1 MGCFFAC
8 FRVKEDDGDRA
19 RLPRSI
25 HYQKPREAVVSRNP
39 LAALFL
45 SDGNEDSPCKDSESL
60 VYGSPL
66 ISKELRDEG
75 KFLKACGT
83 LQETPIEIRKASSR
97 PMASPNKGRDSEN
110 SKFHSWLP
118 VSSIERLQLE
128 PNKQHE
134 LSPRP
139 LKLSDKW
146 GKGSNSDEHTA
157 SSCILDEQNVGTSSI
172 SSSEGS
178 WAFNVKT
185 TGEHHKR
192 QNDSIATALS
202 PSKST
207 VNAKCRNKS
216 VRFECDVDGSLS
228 RDSTSEIAS
237 RSFEES
243 ESPNVQNNS
252 NAGPHPTPMRLTEE
266 MQTPGTV
273 FPAYMEKLS
282 PQKARIRSE
291 YVYSVL
297 NPVQSVSQWKSLMDG
312 ESNCNLLLEEL
323 EDSSEQPGSTRK
335 KSEMH
340 IEETSARKESKVETS
355 LSSWLKPPQNKW
367 DDNDHKFR
375 AVATRKSQFHGTPSD
390 RPIIGLVAAH
400 WNENET
406 QTLPK
411 WWDGNGIPNSTNKY
425 KEDQKVSWHATPF
438 EERLEKAL
446 SEESSLSQ
454 RKQPQGMPLTFERDE
469 ESDTAL
475 SHFRNSVH
483 SESVVSF

>member
-1 MGCFFAC
+1 MGCFFTC
-8 FRVKEDDGDRA
+8 FRVKEDDDRA
-19 RLPRSI
+19 QLPRSI
-25 HYQKPREAVVSRNP
+25 RYQKPPEAVVSRNP
-39 LAALFL
+39 LQALFL
-45 SDGNEDSPCKDSESL
+45 SDGNEDSPCKDGESL

-83 LQETPIEIRKASSR
+83 LQETPNEIRKASNW
-97 PMASPNKGRDSEN
+97 PMASSTEGRDSEN

-128 PNKQHE
+128 LNKELE
-134 LSPRP
+134 LSPTP
-139 LKLSDKW
+139 LRLSDKY
-146 GKGSNSDEHTA
+146 GEGSNSAEHTA
-157 SSCILDEQNVGTSSI
+157 SSCMLDNQNTGTSSI

-178 WAFNVKT
+178 RAFRVQT
-185 TGEHHKR
+185 TSEAHKR

-202 PSKST
+202 PSNSAL
-207 VNAKCRNKS
+207 NAQCRNKS
-216 VRFECDVDGSLS
+216 VRFECDVDGSWS
-228 RDSTSEIAS
+228 RDSTSEMAS
-237 RSFEES
+237 QSVEES
-243 ESPNVQNNS
+243 ESPGIQNTS
-252 NAGPHPTPMRLTEE
+252 NAGPHPTPMKLTEE

-273 FPAYMEKLS
+273 FPAYMETLL
-282 PQKARIRSE
+282 PQNARIRSE
-291 YVYSVL
+291 YVHSVL
-297 NPVQSVSQWKSLMDG
+297 NPVQSTSQWKSLMDG
-312 ESNCNLLLEEL
+312 ECNCNLLLDEL
-323 EDSSEQPGSTRK
+323 KDTSEQPGSTRE

-367 DDNDHKFR
+367 DDDDHKFR
-375 AVATRKSQFHGTPSD
+375 AVASKKSQFCSTPGD

-446 SEESSLSQ
+446 SEESSISQ
-454 RKQPQGMPLTFERDE
+454 RNQPQGLPITFERDE

-475 SHFRNSVH
+475 SHFRNSAH

>member
-8 FRVKEDDGDRA
+8 FRVKEDGDRA
-19 RLPRSI
+19 GLPRSVR
-25 HYQKPREAVVSRNP
+25 YQKTPEAVVSRNP
-39 LAALFL
+39 LSALFL
-45 SDGNEDSPCKDSESL
+45 SDGNEGSPCKDSESL

-83 LQETPIEIRKASSR
+83 LPETPNEIRKASNR
-97 PMASPNKGRDSEN
+97 PMASPTEGRDSEN

-128 PNKQHE
+128 LNKQHE
-134 LSPRP
+134 LSPTP
-139 LKLSDKW
+139 LRLSDKW
-146 GKGSNSDEHTA
+146 GKGSNSAEHTA
-157 SSCILDEQNVGTSSI
+157 SSCILDDQNMGTSSI

-178 WAFNVKT
+178 RAFEVKT
-185 TGEHHKR
+185 TSEHHKR

-202 PSKST
+202 PSNPT
-207 VNAKCRNKS
+207 VNAQCRNKS
-216 VRFECDVDGSLS
+216 VRFDIDGSSS
-228 RDSTSEIAS
+228 RDSTSEIPS

-243 ESPNVQNNS
+243 ESRGIQDTS
-252 NAGPHPTPMRLTEE
+252 NAGPHPTPMKLTEE

-282 PQKARIRSE
+282 PRKARIRSE

-312 ESNCNLLLEEL
+312 ESNCNLLLDEL

-335 KSEMH
+335 KSETH

-355 LSSWLKPPQNKW
+355 LSSWLKPPQKKGH
-367 DDNDHKFR
+367 DDDHAFR
-375 AVATRKSQFHGTPSD
+375 AVASRKSQFHSTPGD

-406 QTLPK
+406 PTLPK

-454 RKQPQGMPLTFERDE
+454 RMQPNGMPITFERDD

-475 SHFRNSVH
+475 SHFRNSAH